1 MNDAAEGTIVTFYS
15 YKGGSGRT
23 MAMANIAWILAQGG
37 KKVLAVDWD
46 LESPGLHKFFHP
58 FLDADIVATTP
69 GIIELIN
76 NYSWAATT
84 AGQRSHEW
92 YLEYARVLP
101 HAVSLNWEFPAGGE
115 LDFISAGKQNRDYS
129 SLVSSM
135 DWDNFYERLGGGQ
148 FFDALRADMKRH
160 YDYVLIDSRTG
171 LSDIAEICTV
181 QMPDVLVDCFT
192 LSTQSIEG
200 AAAVARHIDERY
212 PGRGIRILP
221 VPMRIENGEND
232 KVEAGRAVARA
243 QFDQFPR
250 DLSQRDA
257 TKYWLTVEIP
267 YRPFYAFEETLAVF
281 GDAPGSPGSMLAAFE
296 RLTAVISAQ
305 EVTGYRP
312 IDDELRLATLRRFT
326 RGRPAEVTEVLL
338 SYVSEDRPWADWIS
352 ITLNRAGFRVVT
364 HCADSDPEELL
375 GERIQSVSRTIA
387 VLSPAYMQAR
397 QARQAWGS
405 LAATGT
411 ASASVPALSRRL
423 TVLRILDAKLG
434 PHFTVVAPVDLS
446 GLGEQQA
453 TDVLLAALDRSAH
466 PIEHPAAHTP
476 AGPRFPGV
484 AANPAIWNVGARN
497 ARFTGRGSVLEELR
511 TQILGGSQ
519 AVVLPQA
526 LYGLGGV
533 GKTQVALEYA
543 HRFKADYD
551 IVLVD
556 LRRTA
561 GPDQH
566 RARRTGRSA
575 RLSGQGERG
584 GCRRSGAGR
593 VAARCSVLSVAA
605 DL

>member
-243 QFDQFPR
+243 QFDQFP
-250 DLSQRDA
+250 
-257 TKYWLTVEIP
+257 K
-267 YRPFYAFEETLAVF
+267 
-281 GDAPGSPGSMLAAFE
+281 GSE
-296 RLTAVISAQ
+296 
-305 EVTGYRP
+305 
-312 IDDELRLATLRRFT
+312 
-326 RGRPAEVTEVLL
+326 PA
-338 SYVSEDRPWADWIS
+338 
-352 ITLNRAGFRVVT
+352 
-364 HCADSDPEELL
+364 
-375 GERIQSVSRTIA
+375 
-387 VLSPAYMQAR
+387 
-397 QARQAWGS
+397 
-405 LAATGT
+405 
-411 ASASVPALSRRL
+411 
-423 TVLRILDAKLG
+423 
-434 PHFTVVAPVDLS
+434 
-446 GLGEQQA
+446 
-453 TDVLLAALDRSAH
+453 
-466 PIEHPAAHTP
+466 
-476 AGPRFPGV
+476 
-484 AANPAIWNVGARN
+484 
-497 ARFTGRGSVLEELR
+497 
-511 TQILGGSQ
+511 
-519 AVVLPQA
+519 
-526 LYGLGGV
+526 
-533 GKTQVALEYA
+533 
-543 HRFKADYD
+543 
-551 IVLVD
+551 
-556 LRRTA
+556 
-561 GPDQH
+561 
-566 RARRTGRSA
+566 
-575 RLSGQGERG
+575 
-584 GCRRSGAGR
+584 
-593 VAARCSVLSVAA
+593 
-605 DL
+605 